1 MCCNYLHNYLKK
13 KGGEYTCESYRAAA
27 LPQKKKTD
35 FVGMRIWNVLCDLP
49 FSLNQPLKSADDQY
63 TGIL

>member
-35 FVGMRIWNVLCDLP
+35 FVGMRI
-49 FSLNQPLKSADDQY
+49 
-63 TGIL
+63 